1 MLKIQINSNNVVLL
15 MNSYPF
21 VEKKADT
28 ELELVSHKITNFF
41 IEKLSSIMSLE
52 SLKKQITIKDEILT
66 MD

>member
-1 MLKIQINSNNVVLL
+1 

-52 SLKKQITIKDEILT
+52 SLNKQITIKDEILT

>member
-52 SLKKQITIKDEILT
+52 SLKK
-66 MD
+66 